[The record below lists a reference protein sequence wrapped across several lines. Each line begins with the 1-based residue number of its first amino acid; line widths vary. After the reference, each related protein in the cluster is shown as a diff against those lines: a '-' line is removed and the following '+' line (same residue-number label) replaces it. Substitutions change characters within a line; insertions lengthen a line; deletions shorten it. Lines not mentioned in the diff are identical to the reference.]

1 MAPECER
8 VELLRQVLGRLL
20 TVTTISCL
28 LCVGTVASPAS
39 ADTGVGAEVFAA
51 VAGHEFSAGF
61 AQLLESALD
70 TQFVG
75 VEVAVVRGRLI
86 LSGFV
91 SPGVHSAVLAILADL
106 LQNPVPV
113 PVSLDIITPS
123 LGLGLPFLDVGAGVE
138 IPDVSSLLDVLGV
151 VDRLRVVS

>member
-1 MAPECER
+1 MR
-8 VELLRQVLGRLL
+8 RVLGRLV
-20 TVTTISCL
+20 TVATISCL
-28 LCVGTVASPAS
+28 LGLGLAASPAS

-75 VEVAVVRGRLI
+75 VEVAVVRGRLV

-91 SPGVHSAVLAILADL
+91 SPGVHTAVLAIIANL

-113 PVSLDIITPS
+113 PVAFDIVSPN
-123 LGLGLPFLDVGAGVE
+123 LGLGGLGLPFVDVGAGVE
-138 IPDVSSLLDVLGV
+138 IPDVSNLLNVLGV
-151 VDRLRVVS
+151 VDRLRVV